1 MKIEGIYM
9 KLFKSIISL
18 LVSFS
23 FIFSIDADSVFED
36 SQSIQ
41 ITIIEQDEN
50 HVIINYKVNNY
61 MLSEYDNS
69 GELFHMLSIDGEP
82 NHLVSGEPD
91 FPHINRSLIIPDYQ
105 SGSISILNADF
116 IELQDINML
125 PSKGNISRNID
136 INSVPYTKGDIY
148 MQNAFFPLNIAEL
161 KDPYILRDF
170 RGQVLQIN
178 PFLFNPITKILQV
191 YTDITVRIDFN
202 ALNSINQYTNRNNSK
217 KVVYDFDNLYSSHF
231 LNYATYQTRYTP
243 LEEDGEMLVI
253 CYDSFCDE
261 MQSFIDWK
269 NQKGLK
275 TTLVPKAEAG
285 TTASSIKNYVEAFY
299 NTNDLTYLL
308 LVGDKSQIPTFEV
321 GSGWSNGESD
331 ISYAYLSGND
341 SYPEFFVGRFSA
353 QNTGHVETQVER
365 SIEYERDASFLSTWY
380 ENGLMIASNEGAGA
394 GHDGGEADW
403 QHARNMRED
412 LLDYTYNEIDEMYD
426 SSHGGE
432 DSNGNPSDTMVK
444 NAINDGLGII
454 HYTGHGETAS
464 WTTSNFNTGDVN
476 ALTNTNVLPFICT
489 VGCKSGDFGST
500 CLGETFTFATSEG
513 EPTGAIATFMSTVY
527 QGWAPPMEAQDEMVD
542 ILVENY
548 SNNRKYTFGGI
559 SWNGCLKMND
569 AYGSE
574 GDDETDHWTLFGD
587 PSIAL
592 RTKAPTLL
600 SISHSGM
607 IAADE
612 QAYEVIIN
620 DTYDNILASLSHEGT
635 YLGASYAEGNAAV
648 ILLEEDISSYSE
660 LTLTVTGYNT
670 TSIIES
676 VQIGEGCVQDYV
688 GDVNGDSI
696 INVLDVII
704 VVNIVLGIEPDDN
717 CHLEFSDINSDGIL
731 NILDIVVIVNLILGN

>member
-1 MKIEGIYM
+1 M

-365 SIEYERDASFLSTWY
+365 SIEYERDASFLSTWCR
-380 ENGLMIASNEGAGA
+380 S
-394 GHDGGEADW
+394 
-403 QHARNMRED
+403 
-412 LLDYTYNEIDEMYD
+412 
-426 SSHGGE
+426 
-432 DSNGNPSDTMVK
+432 
-444 NAINDGLGII
+444 
-454 HYTGHGETAS
+454 
-464 WTTSNFNTGDVN
+464 
-476 ALTNTNVLPFICT
+476 
-489 VGCKSGDFGST
+489 
-500 CLGETFTFATSEG
+500 
-513 EPTGAIATFMSTVY
+513 
-527 QGWAPPMEAQDEMVD
+527 
-542 ILVENY
+542 
-548 SNNRKYTFGGI
+548 
-559 SWNGCLKMND
+559 
-569 AYGSE
+569 
-574 GDDETDHWTLFGD
+574 
-587 PSIAL
+587 
-592 RTKAPTLL
+592 
-600 SISHSGM
+600 
-607 IAADE
+607 
-612 QAYEVIIN
+612 
-620 DTYDNILASLSHEGT
+620 
-635 YLGASYAEGNAAV
+635 
-648 ILLEEDISSYSE
+648 
-660 LTLTVTGYNT
+660 
-670 TSIIES
+670 
-676 VQIGEGCVQDYV
+676 
-688 GDVNGDSI
+688 
-696 INVLDVII
+696 
-704 VVNIVLGIEPDDN
+704 
-717 CHLEFSDINSDGIL
+717 
-731 NILDIVVIVNLILGN
+731 